1 MLCGESACLCHPAVI
16 PFVHFAFRL
25 KPISEI
31 RAVFA
36 SALMPQL
43 VGTLSNLLLQTH
55 ALIHMQRGPGSF
67 FVRCSIFHKGFVGFR
82 ILGYFAAASAA
93 ASMSLTT
100 SFGCEMKAT

>member
-1 MLCGESACLCHPAVI
+1 MM

-25 KPISEI
+25 KPISEV
-31 RAVFA
+31 RAVLA
-36 SALMPQL
+36 TALMPQFMGAL
-43 VGTLSNLLLQTH
+43 RDLLLQTH
-55 ALIHMQRGPGSF
+55 ALVHVQHGPCSF

-82 ILGYFAAASAA
+82 IFGYFAAVSAA